1 MPWQGIAAPQ
11 PPNALST
18 HHPPPTFGYCP
29 LFTVFRGVSQASELA
44 KKISKESQSL
54 HTCRCSCC
62 HNNTIEKLAL
72 QLPQLL
78 LPRCI
83 VVACELTTPWPT
95 RLPHRFFPTI
105 FTILASTF
113 SWKSVAYFSQK
124 HTFHVS
130 QYLCRHVLSKFGQVA
145 FPGIFPT
152 PSPDTWPVT

>member
-83 VVACELTTPWPT
+83 VVACELTTPWPPACPT
-95 RLPHRFFPTI
+95 GFSPLFLPSWRARFHGKV
-105 FTILASTF
+105 L
-113 SWKSVAYFSQK
+113 
-124 HTFHVS
+124 HTFRRS
-130 QYLCRHVLSKFGQVA
+130 
-145 FPGIFPT
+145 T
-152 PSPDTWPVT
+152 PSTCHSICVAMC